1 MTIGLTAR
9 VDAESELTDSPSA
22 SEIVLERAAQVE
34 FGGGKM
40 AEGAEKPTLVEK
52 LLRPSAG
59 PEPAKESSRPGAG
72 PGTALAP
79 TPAFLGGS
87 AIPTLTPP
95 PRSEGQVATITN
107 SGIEPRTLFVGKGI
121 SLSGDINSCDRLVI
135 DGSIQANL
143 QNCKHMTVSETGLF
157 DGNALIDDAEV
168 HGRFEGELTVRNR
181 LAIRATGHVSGSVSY
196 RQIEIEVGGKISGSI
211 QAGRT

>member
-1 MTIGLTAR
+1 
-9 VDAESELTDSPSA
+9 
-22 SEIVLERAAQVE
+22 
-34 FGGGKM
+34 M
-40 AEGAEKPTLVEK
+40 AEGAEKASLVEK

-59 PEPAKESSRPGAG
+59 AEPAKESSRSS

-87 AIPTLTPP
+87 APPISTPL
-95 PRSEGQVATITN
+95 PRSEGQAVTSN
-107 SGIEPRTLFVGKGI
+107 SGIAPRTLFVGRGI
-121 SLSGDINSCDRLVI
+121 SLSGDIHSCDRLVI
-135 DGSIQANL
+135 DGSVQANL
-143 QNCKHMTVSETGLF
+143 ENCKNMTVSETGLF

-168 HGRFEGELTVRNR
+168 YGRFEGELTVRNR

-211 QAGRT
+211 QTGRT